1 MFSLSGKSWPDGSWP
16 PCKLGIKVLS
26 VTGCLLWQTGVL
38 CKSVAMKT
46 NFVSDWKSN
55 STAAYGQLRRGQ
67 LGALFIII
75 IASLTYG

>member
-26 VTGCLLWQTGVL
+26 VTGCLLWQTGVS

-46 NFVSDWKSN
+46 NFGYKWSC
-55 STAAYGQLRRGQ
+55 L
-67 LGALFIII
+67 
-75 IASLTYG
+75 